1 MTTER
6 RPDPDELLAR
16 VKEAETRRDRGKLK
30 IFFGAA
36 AGVGKTYAMLE
47 AAREQRA
54 QGVDVVVGWVETHG
68 RAETEGLLG
77 DLEILPRR
85 PVEYRGTRLQEFDL
99 DAALTRR
106 PALILVDE
114 LAHTNAPG
122 SRHAKR
128 WQDVLELLDAGIN
141 VYSAMNVQH
150 VESLNDVVA
159 KITGVVVRET
169 VPDSIF
175 EHTDELELI
184 DLSPDDLLHRLRDGK
199 IYIPEQARAAIDNF
213 FRKGNLIA
221 LRELALRVTA
231 QHVDAEM
238 RHYMRDHAIRQ
249 TWPVRER
256 LLVCIG
262 PSPSSIRLVRAAKR
276 MAEGLGAE
284 WIVAY
289 VETPSQVR
297 LPPEARDRVSQ
308 TMRLAEQLGAETH
321 TLTGARMS
329 EEILAF
335 ARARNVSKIVVGKP
349 ARPVW
354 KRIAMGSIVDT
365 LVEGSGEID
374 VYVISGDRDDSRPLP
389 SRPWRPSTSW
399 RWYGFAVAG
408 VAICTAVA
416 WAMFPYFAFSNL
428 IMVYLLGVIV
438 VATRYGRG
446 PSLLASLLSV
456 AAFDF
461 FFVPP
466 YFTFAV
472 TDTQYFITFS
482 VMLVVAIVISS
493 LATRIRAQAESARER
508 ERRMAALYA
517 MSRELASAPA
527 VSDLL
532 AVAIRHVGELFRARV
547 AILLPDPDGRLA
559 GGVAAGA
566 EVPMD
571 SSEAAVSQWVYDHRQ
586 VAGRGTDT
594 LPGAAGLYVPL
605 LGSRGA
611 VGVLG
616 LRPNDPRSL
625 QAPEQLHQLETFA
638 SQTALAIERARLAE
652 EAERAQVHAETERLR
667 NSLLSSVSHDLRT
680 PLASITG
687 AASTL
692 LEGEARL
699 DAATRRDLLEA
710 LHEEADRLNRLVQN
724 LLEMTR
730 LEAGALVPQT
740 AWHSIEE
747 VVGAALGRFG
757 TALASRPVAT
767 RIPADLPLVPMD
779 DVLIEQVLINLI
791 DNAIKYTPAATP
803 IEVSASDT
811 GDEVVV
817 EIADRGPG
825 LPPGAE
831 RLIFEKFHRAEL
843 ASGVRGAGLGLA
855 ISRGI
860 IRAHGGRIW
869 AENRP
874 GGGVVIRFAL
884 PLKEVPG
891 GPPSLIAPPPLVG
904 PDA

>member
-1 MTTER
+1 MSTER

-16 VKEAETRRDRGKLK
+16 VKEAETRQARGKLK

-68 RAETEGLLG
+68 RAETEALLG

-85 PVEYRGTRLQEFDL
+85 PVEYRGTTLQEFDL
-99 DAALTRR
+99 DAALARR
-106 PALILVDE
+106 PTLMLVDE

-141 VYSAMNVQH
+141 VYTAMNVQH

-175 EHTDELELI
+175 EHTDEVELI
-184 DLSPDDLLHRLRDGK
+184 DLPPDDLLHRLRDGK
-199 IYIPEQARAAIDNF
+199 IYIPDQAREAVHNF

-221 LRELALRVTA
+221 LRALAMRVTA

-238 RHYMRDHAIRQ
+238 RHYMRDHAIHQ

-289 VETPSQVR
+289 VETAAQTR
-297 LPPEARDRVSQ
+297 LTQDARDRVAQ

-321 TLTGARMS
+321 TLTGTRMS
-329 EEILAF
+329 DEILAF

-349 ARPVW
+349 ERPLW

-365 LVEGSGEID
+365 LVQGSGEID
-374 VYVISGDRDDSRPLP
+374 VYVISGDRGDSRPP
-389 SRPWRPSTSW
+389 PPRPWRQQTDRAP
-399 RWYGFAVAG
+399 YGYGLAAVAIST
-408 VAICTAVA
+408 AIA
-416 WAMFPYFAFSNL
+416 WAMFPYFALSNL
-428 IMVYLLGVIV
+428 IMVYLLSVII

-446 PSLLASLLSV
+446 PSLLASVLSV

-472 TDTQYFITFS
+472 SDTQYLVTFA
-482 VMLVVAIVISS
+482 VMLVVALVISS
-493 LATRIRAQAESARER
+493 LAVRIRAQAESARER

-517 MSRELASAPA
+517 MSRELAGTRGVRELREVA
-527 VSDLL
+527 V
-532 AVAIRHVGELFRARV
+532 RHIGEVFRTQV
-547 AILLPDPDGRLA
+547 VMLLPQPDGRLA
-559 GGVAAGA
+559 PDEGDAAQF
-566 EVPMD
+566 PMD
-571 SSEAAVSQWVYDHRQ
+571 ASELAVGQWVHEHGQ
-586 VAGRGTDT
+586 VAGQGTDT
-594 LPGAAGLYVPL
+594 LPGASALYLPL
-605 LGSRGA
+605 IGSRGT

-616 LRPNDPRSL
+616 LRPQDPRPL
-625 QAPEQLHQLETFA
+625 QAPEQLHQLEAFA

-652 EAERAQVHAETERLR
+652 DAERAQVRAETERLR

-692 LEGEARL
+692 LENEGRL
-699 DAATRRDLLEA
+699 DARTRRDLLET

-730 LEAGALVPQT
+730 LESGALQLHT
-740 AWHSIEE
+740 EWHSVEE

-757 TALASRPVAT
+757 KALARRPVTT
-767 RIPADLPLVPMD
+767 RVPPELPLVPMD

-791 DNAIKYTPAATP
+791 DNVLKYTPAESP
-803 IEVSASDT
+803 IEVTAEDT
-811 GDEVVV
+811 GGAVLIEV
-817 EIADRGPG
+817 ADRGPG
-825 LPPGAE
+825 LRPGEE
-831 RLIFEKFHRAEL
+831 RRIFEKFHRTEA
-843 ASGVRGAGLGLA
+843 APTVRGAGLGLA
-855 ISRGI
+855 ICRGI
-860 IRAHGGRIW
+860 VHAHGGRIW

-874 GGGVVIRFAL
+874 GGGVTVRFTL
-884 PLKEVPG
+884 PVKE
-891 GPPSLIAPPPLVG
+891 APPILTEN
-904 PDA
+904 DAA

>member
-1 MTTER
+1 MSIER

-16 VKEAETRRDRGKLK
+16 VKEEETRQARGKLK

-68 RAETEGLLG
+68 RADTEALLG

-85 PVEYRGTRLQEFDL
+85 PVEYRGTTLQEFDL
-99 DAALTRR
+99 DAALARR

-128 WQDVLELLDAGIN
+128 WQDVLELLDVGIN

-159 KITGVVVRET
+159 QITGVVMRET

-175 EHTDELELI
+175 DHTDEVELI
-184 DLSPDDLLHRLRDGK
+184 DLPPDELLQRLRDGK
-199 IYIPEQARAAIDNF
+199 IYIPDQAREAIENF

-238 RHYMRDHAIRQ
+238 RHYMRDHAIRE

-289 VETPSQVR
+289 VETPAQTR
-297 LPPEARDRVSQ
+297 LPQEARDRVAQ

-321 TLTGARMS
+321 TLTGPRMS
-329 EEILAF
+329 DEILAF

-349 ARPVW
+349 ERPLW
-354 KRIAMGSIVDT
+354 KRIALGSIVDT
-365 LVEGSGEID
+365 LVQGSGEID

-389 SRPWRPSTSW
+389 PRPWPPRTDWAPYGWAAASVAVST
-399 RWYGFAVAG
+399 V
-408 VAICTAVA
+408 IA
-416 WAMFPYFAFSNL
+416 WAMFNRFALSNL

-472 TDTQYFITFS
+472 SDTEYLVTFA
-482 VMLVVAIVISS
+482 VMLVVALVISG
-493 LATRIRAQAESARER
+493 LAVRIRAQAESARER

-517 MSRELASAPA
+517 MSRELASTRGVDRLLEVA
-527 VSDLL
+527 V
-532 AVAIRHVGELFRARV
+532 RHIAEVFRTRV
-547 AILLPDPDGRLA
+547 VVLLPQPDGRLA
-559 GGVAAGA
+559 PGEGAAA
-566 EVPMD
+566 QFPMD
-571 SSEAAVSQWVYDHRQ
+571 ASELAVSQWVHEHGQ
-586 VAGRGTDT
+586 VAGQGTDT
-594 LPGAAGLYVPL
+594 LPGASGLYLPL
-605 LGSRGA
+605 TGSRGT

-616 LRPNDPRSL
+616 LRPQDPRSL
-625 QAPEQLHQLETFA
+625 RAPEQLHQLETFA

-652 EAERAQVHAETERLR
+652 EAEQAQVRAETERLR

-692 LEGEARL
+692 LEGESRL
-699 DAATRRDLLEA
+699 DAGTRRDLLEA

-730 LEAGALVPQT
+730 LESGALQLHT
-740 AWHSIEE
+740 EWHSVEE

-757 TALASRPVAT
+757 KALARRPVTT
-767 RIPADLPLVPMD
+767 RVPADLPLVPMD
-779 DVLIEQVLINLI
+779 DVLIEQVLINLV
-791 DNAIKYTPAATP
+791 DNVLKYTPAESP
-803 IEVSASDT
+803 VEVSAEDT
-811 GDEVVV
+811 GTAVLVEV
-817 EIADRGPG
+817 ADRGPG
-825 LPPGAE
+825 LPPGEE
-831 RLIFEKFHRAEL
+831 RRIFEKFHRAE
-843 ASGVRGAGLGLA
+843 ATRSVRGAGLGLA
-855 ISRGI
+855 ICQGI
-860 IRAHGGRIW
+860 VRAHGGRIW

-874 GGGVVIRFAL
+874 GGGIAIRFTL
-884 PLKEVPG
+884 PLKE
-891 GPPSLIAPPPLVG
+891 APPVLSE
-904 PDA
+904 PDGA

>member
-1 MTTER
+1 MSTER

-16 VKEAETRRDRGKLK
+16 VKEAETRQARGKLK
-30 IFFGAA
+30 IFFGAS

-47 AAREQRA
+47 AAREQRG

-68 RAETEGLLG
+68 RADTEALVA

-85 PVEYRGTRLQEFDL
+85 RLEYRGTQLQELDL
-99 DAALTRR
+99 DAALARR

-141 VYSAMNVQH
+141 VYTAMNVQH
-150 VESLNDVVA
+150 VDSLNDVVA

-175 EHTDELELI
+175 DHTDEVELI
-184 DLSPDDLLHRLRDGK
+184 DLPPDELLQRLRDGK
-199 IYIPEQARAAIDNF
+199 IYIPEQAREAIENF

-262 PSPSSIRLVRAAKR
+262 PSPTSVRLVRAAKR

-289 VETPSQVR
+289 VETPAQVH
-297 LPPEARDRVSQ
+297 LPPEARDRVAQ
-308 TMRLAEQLGAETH
+308 TMRLAEQLGAEIH
-321 TLTGARMS
+321 TLTGPRMS
-329 EEILAF
+329 DEILAF

-349 ARPVW
+349 QRALWR
-354 KRIAMGSIVDT
+354 RLATGSIVDT
-365 LVEGSGEID
+365 LVQGSGEID
-374 VYVISGDRDDSRPLP
+374 VYVISGDRDDSGPAP
-389 SRPWRPSTSW
+389 SRPWPRRTEWGP
-399 RWYGFAVAG
+399 YAHAVAAVALATG
-408 VAICTAVA
+408 VAS
-416 WAMFPYFAFSNL
+416 AMFTRFAPSNL
-428 IMVYLLGVIV
+428 IMVYLLAVIV

-446 PSLLASLLSV
+446 PSLLASVLSV

-472 TDTQYFITFS
+472 TDTQYLVTFA
-482 VMLVVAIVISS
+482 VMLVVALVISS
-493 LATRIRAQAESARER
+493 LAVRIRAQAESARDR
-508 ERRMAALYA
+508 ERRLRALYE
-517 MSRELASAPA
+517 MSRELAGTRGVSALVEAA
-527 VSDLL
+527 VRH
-532 AVAIRHVGELFRARV
+532 IREVFRARV
-547 AILLPDPDGRLA
+547 VVLRPGAGGRLA
-559 GGVAAGA
+559 PDPAAEGF
-566 EVPMD
+566 PMD
-571 SSEAAVSQWVYDHRQ
+571 ASELAVGQWVFEHSQ
-586 VAGRGTDT
+586 IAGRGTDT
-594 LPGAAGLYVPL
+594 LPGASALYLPL
-605 LGSRGA
+605 LGSRGT

-616 LRPNDPRSL
+616 LQADAPSAL
-625 QAPEQLHQLETFA
+625 QGPEALHQIEAFA
-638 SQTALAIERARLAE
+638 SQTALALERARLTEEAE
-652 EAERAQVHAETERLR
+652 EAQVRAETERMR

-692 LEGEARL
+692 LDTGARL
-699 DAATRRDLLEA
+699 DEATRHDLLEA

-730 LEAGALVPQT
+730 LEAGALVPHT
-740 AWHSIEE
+740 AWHSVEE
-747 VVGAALGRFG
+747 VAGAALGRFG
-757 TALASRPVAT
+757 KALAERPVTT
-767 RIPADLPLVPMD
+767 RIPTDLPLVPMD

-791 DNAIKYTPAATP
+791 DNALKYTPAGSP
-803 IEVSASDT
+803 IELTAEDT
-811 GDEVVV
+811 GTEVIV
-817 EIADRGPG
+817 EVADRGPG
-825 LPPGAE
+825 LPPGEE
-831 RLIFEKFHRAEL
+831 RAVFDKFHRVDPAPT
-843 ASGVRGAGLGLA
+843 ARGTGLGLA
-855 ISRGI
+855 ICAGI
-860 IRAHGGRIW
+860 VRAHGGRIW

-874 GGGVVIRFAL
+874 GSGVAIRFAL
-884 PLKEVPG
+884 PLKG
-891 GPPSLIAPPPLVG
+891 TPPPAPIDPAHV
-904 PDA
+904 A

>member
-1 MTTER
+1 MTIER

-16 VKEAETRRDRGKLK
+16 VKEAETRQARGKLK

-47 AAREQRA
+47 AAREQRG
-54 QGVDVVVGWVETHG
+54 QDVDVVVGWAETHG
-68 RAETEGLLG
+68 RAETEALLE

-85 PVEYRGTRLQEFDL
+85 PVEYRGTVLQEFDL
-99 DAALTRR
+99 DAAIARR

-128 WQDVLELLDAGIN
+128 WQDVLELLDVGIN
-141 VYSAMNVQH
+141 VYTAMNVQH

-159 KITGVVVRET
+159 RITGVIVRET

-175 EHTDELELI
+175 QHTDEVELI
-184 DLSPDDLLHRLRDGK
+184 DVPPDELLQRLRDGK
-199 IYIPEQARAAIDNF
+199 IYVPDQAREAIENF

-221 LRELALRVTA
+221 LRELALRLTA

-238 RHYMRDHAIRQ
+238 RHYMRDHAIPG

-262 PSPSSIRLVRAAKR
+262 PSPTSIRLVRAAKR

-289 VETPSQVR
+289 VETPAQLR
-297 LPPEARDRVSQ
+297 LPPEARDRVAQ

-321 TLTGARMS
+321 TLTGQRMS
-329 EEILAF
+329 DEILAF

-349 ARPVW
+349 ARALW
-354 KRIAMGSIVDT
+354 QRIAMGSIVDT
-365 LVEGSGEID
+365 LVQGSGEID

-389 SRPWRPSTSW
+389 SRPWQRKTDWIPYT
-399 RWYGFAVAG
+399 YTLAV
-408 VAICTAVA
+408 VAICTGIA

-428 IMVYLLGVIV
+428 VMVYLLGVIV
-438 VATRYGRG
+438 VATRWGRG
-446 PSLLASLLSV
+446 PSVAASLLSV
-456 AAFDF
+456 ASIDF

-482 VMLVVAIVISS
+482 IMLIVAVVIGS
-493 LATRIRAQAESARER
+493 LAAQIRAQAESARER

-517 MSRELASAPA
+517 MSRELASTRGVQA
-527 VSDLL
+527 LL
-532 AVAIRHVGELFRARV
+532 AVAVRHITEVFNARLV
-547 AILLPDPDGRLA
+547 VLLPDASRRL
-559 GGVAAGA
+559 GGE
-566 EVPMD
+566 EVPGGQFPMD
-571 SSEAAVSQWVYDHRQ
+571 SSELAVSQWVYEHGK
-586 VAGRGTDT
+586 VAGQGTDT
-594 LPGAAGLYVPL
+594 LPGAAGLYLPL
-605 LGSRGA
+605 VGSRGT

-616 LRPNDPRSL
+616 LRPNDARSL
-625 QAPEQLHQLETFA
+625 QAPERLHQLEAFA
-638 SQTALAIERARLAE
+638 SQTALAIERARLTE
-652 EAERAQVHAETERLR
+652 EAEQAQVHAETERLR

-692 LEGEARL
+692 LEGESRL

-730 LEAGALVPQT
+730 LEAGALQPQT
-740 AWHSIEE
+740 EWHSIEE

-757 TALASRPVAT
+757 KALAHRTVTT
-767 RIPADLPLVPMD
+767 RIPPDLPLVPMD
-779 DVLIEQVLINLI
+779 DVLVEQVLINLI
-791 DNAIKYTPAATP
+791 DNVIKYTPADSP
-803 IEVSASDT
+803 IEVSAEDD
-811 GDEVVV
+811 GGAVVIEV
-817 EIADRGPG
+817 ADRGPG
-825 LPPGAE
+825 LPPGEE
-831 RLIFEKFHRAEL
+831 RLIFEKFHRTEA
-843 ASGVRGAGLGLA
+843 GPPVRGAGLGLA

-860 IRAHGGRIW
+860 VRAHGGRIW
-869 AENRP
+869 AENRH
-874 GGGVVIRFAL
+874 GGGVSVRFSL
-884 PLKEVPG
+884 PVKEI
-891 GPPSLIAPPPLVG
+891 PPTVSS
-904 PDA
+904 DE

>member
-1 MTTER
+1 MSTER

-16 VKEAETRRDRGKLK
+16 VQAEESRRARGKLK

-36 AGVGKTYAMLE
+36 AGVGKTFAMLE
-47 AAREQRA
+47 AAREQRG

-68 RAETEGLLG
+68 RAETEALLG
-77 DLEILPRR
+77 GLEILPRR
-85 PVEYRGTRLQEFDL
+85 PIPYRGTTLQEFDL
-99 DAALTRR
+99 DAALARR
-106 PALILVDE
+106 PGLILVDE

-128 WQDVLELLDAGIN
+128 WQDVLELLDAGIH

-159 KITGVVVRET
+159 RITGVVMRET

-175 EHTDELELI
+175 DHTNEVELI
-184 DLSPDDLLHRLRDGK
+184 DLPPDDLLQRLRDGK
-199 IYIPEQARAAIDNF
+199 IYISDQAREAIENF

-238 RHYMRDHAIRQ
+238 RHYMRDHAIRG

-289 VETPSQVR
+289 VETPGQAR
-297 LPPEARDRVSQ
+297 LPQAARDRVAQS
-308 TMRLAEQLGAETH
+308 MRLAEQLGAETH
-321 TLTGARMS
+321 TLTGPRMS
-329 EEILAF
+329 DEILAF

-349 ARPVW
+349 ERPLW

-365 LVEGSGEID
+365 LVQGSGEID
-374 VYVISGDRDDSRPLP
+374 IYVISGDRDDARPAP
-389 SRPWRPSTSW
+389 PRSW
-399 RWYGFAVAG
+399 PRQTGWTPYGAAAAAVAISS
-408 VAICTAVA
+408 AIA
-416 WAMFPYFAFSNL
+416 WGMLPYFALSNL

-438 VATRYGRG
+438 VATRHGRG

-472 TDTQYFITFS
+472 SDTQYLVTFA
-482 VMLVVAIVISS
+482 VMLVVALVISS
-493 LATRIRAQAESARER
+493 LTIRIRAQAQSARER
-508 ERRMAALYA
+508 ERRIAALYA
-517 MSRELASAPA
+517 MSRELASTRGAPQLLEAA
-527 VSDLL
+527 V
-532 AVAIRHVGELFRARV
+532 RHIAEVFRARV
-547 AILLPDPDGRLA
+547 VVLQPGADGRVAPAEGAAAQFAMDASELA
-559 GGVAAGA
+559 VA
-566 EVPMD
+566 
-571 SSEAAVSQWVYDHRQ
+571 QWVHEHARL
-586 VAGRGTDT
+586 AGRGTDT
-594 LPGAAGLYVPL
+594 LPGASGLYLPL
-605 LGSRGA
+605 TGSRGS

-616 LRPNDPRSL
+616 LRPQDDHAL
-625 QAPEQLHQLETFA
+625 QAPEQLHQLEAFA
-638 SQTALAIERARLAE
+638 SQTALAIELARLAE
-652 EAERAQVHAETERLR
+652 EAERAQVRAETERLR

-692 LEGEARL
+692 LESEGRL
-699 DAATRRDLLEA
+699 DAGTRRDLLEA

-730 LEAGALVPQT
+730 LASGALQLRT
-740 AWHSIEE
+740 EWHSIEE

-757 TALASRPVAT
+757 KALAHRTVT
-767 RIPADLPLVPMD
+767 VRVPADLPLVPMD
-779 DVLIEQVLINLI
+779 DVLIEQVLINLV
-791 DNAIKYTPAATP
+791 DNALKYTPPESP
-803 IEVSASDT
+803 IEVSAEDT
-811 GDEVVV
+811 GAAVLIEL
-817 EIADRGPG
+817 ADRGPG
-825 LPPGAE
+825 LPPGEE
-831 RLIFEKFHRAEL
+831 RRIFEKFHRAEVTPP
-843 ASGVRGAGLGLA
+843 VRGAGLGLA
-855 ISRGI
+855 ICRGI
-860 IRAHGGRIW
+860 VQAHGGRIW

-874 GGGVVIRFAL
+874 GGGVAVRFTL
-884 PLKEVPG
+884 PLKE
-891 GPPSLIAPPPLVG
+891 APPILE
-904 PDA
+904 PDGT

>member
-1 MTTER
+1 VTTER

-16 VKEAETRRDRGKLK
+16 VKEAETRQARGKLK

-47 AAREQRA
+47 AAREQRT

-68 RAETEGLLG
+68 RAETEALLG
-77 DLEILPRR
+77 DLEILPRLS
-85 PVEYRGTRLQEFDL
+85 VEYRGTTLREFDL
-99 DAALTRR
+99 DAALARR
-106 PALILVDE
+106 PALMLVDE
-114 LAHTNAPG
+114 LAHSNAPG

-141 VYSAMNVQH
+141 VYTAMNVQH

-159 KITGVVVRET
+159 KITGVIVRET

-175 EHTDELELI
+175 EHTDEVELI
-184 DLSPDDLLHRLRDGK
+184 DLPPDDLLHRLRDGK
-199 IYIPEQARAAIDNF
+199 IYIPDQAREAVEHF

-238 RHYMRDHAIRQ
+238 RHYMRDHAIHR

-289 VETPSQVR
+289 VETPAQTR
-297 LPPEARDRVSQ
+297 LTQDARDRVAQ

-321 TLTGARMS
+321 SLTGARMS
-329 EEILAF
+329 DEILAF

-349 ARPVW
+349 ERPRW

-374 VYVISGDRDDSRPLP
+374 VYVISGDRDDSRPVP
-389 SRPWRPSTSW
+389 PRPWQRQTEWAP
-399 RWYGFAVAG
+399 YGAAAAAVAIST
-408 VAICTAVA
+408 AIA
-416 WAMFPYFAFSNL
+416 WAMFPAFAISNL
-428 IMVYLLGVIV
+428 IMVYLLGVII

-446 PSLLASLLSV
+446 PSLVASLLSV

-472 TDTQYFITFS
+472 SDTQYLVTFA
-482 VMLVVAIVISS
+482 VMLMVALVISS
-493 LATRIRAQAESARER
+493 LAVRIRAQAESARER

-517 MSRELASAPA
+517 MSRELAGTRGARELREVA
-527 VSDLL
+527 V
-532 AVAIRHVGELFRARV
+532 RHIAEVFRTQV
-547 AILLPDPDGRLA
+547 VVLLPQPDGRLTPA
-559 GGVAAGA
+559 PGDAAQF
-566 EVPMD
+566 PMD
-571 SSEAAVSQWVYDHRQ
+571 ASELAVGQWVHEHGQ
-586 VAGRGTDT
+586 VAGQSTDT
-594 LPGAAGLYVPL
+594 LPGASGLYLPL
-605 LGSRGA
+605 TGSRGT

-616 LRPNDPRSL
+616 LRPRDPRPL
-625 QAPEQLHQLETFA
+625 QAPEQLHQLEAFA

-652 EAERAQVHAETERLR
+652 DAERAHVRAETERLR
-667 NSLLSSVSHDLRT
+667 NLLLSSVSHDLRT

-692 LEGEARL
+692 LENDERL
-699 DAATRRDLLEA
+699 DAGTRRDLLET

-730 LEAGALVPQT
+730 LESGALQLHT
-740 AWHSIEE
+740 EWHSVEE
-747 VVGAALGRFG
+747 LVGAALGRFG
-757 TALASRPVAT
+757 KALARRPVTT
-767 RIPADLPLVPMD
+767 RVPPELPLVPMD
-779 DVLIEQVLINLI
+779 DVLIEQVLINLL
-791 DNAIKYTPAATP
+791 DNALKYTPAESP
-803 IEVSASDT
+803 IEVSAED
-811 GDEVVV
+811 GGGAVLIEV
-817 EIADRGPG
+817 ADRGPG
-825 LPPGAE
+825 LPPGEE
-831 RLIFEKFHRAEL
+831 RRIFEKFHRTEA
-843 ASGVRGAGLGLA
+843 APTVRGAGLGLA
-855 ISRGI
+855 ICRGI
-860 IRAHGGRIW
+860 VQAHGGRIW

-874 GGGVVIRFAL
+874 GGGVTVRFTL
-884 PLKEVPG
+884 PVKE
-891 GPPSLIAPPPLVG
+891 APPILTEN
-904 PDA
+904 DAG

>member
-1 MTTER
+1 VTTER

-16 VKEAETRRDRGKLK
+16 VKEAETRQARGKLK

-47 AAREQRA
+47 AAREQRT

-68 RAETEGLLG
+68 RAETEALLG
-77 DLEILPRR
+77 DLEILPRLS
-85 PVEYRGTRLQEFDL
+85 VEYRGTTLREFDL
-99 DAALTRR
+99 DAALARR
-106 PALILVDE
+106 PALMLVDE
-114 LAHTNAPG
+114 LAHSNAPG

-141 VYSAMNVQH
+141 VYTAMNVQH

-159 KITGVVVRET
+159 KITGVIVRET

-175 EHTDELELI
+175 EHTDEVELI
-184 DLSPDDLLHRLRDGK
+184 DLPPDDLLHRLRDGK
-199 IYIPEQARAAIDNF
+199 IYIPDQAREAVEHF

-238 RHYMRDHAIRQ
+238 RHYMRDHAIHR

-289 VETPSQVR
+289 VETPAQTR
-297 LPPEARDRVSQ
+297 LTQDARDRVAQ

-321 TLTGARMS
+321 SLTGARMS
-329 EEILAF
+329 DEILAF

-349 ARPVW
+349 ERPRW

-374 VYVISGDRDDSRPLP
+374 VYVISGDRDDSRPVP
-389 SRPWRPSTSW
+389 PRPWQRQTEWAP
-399 RWYGFAVAG
+399 YGAAAAAVAIST
-408 VAICTAVA
+408 AIA
-416 WAMFPYFAFSNL
+416 WAMFPAFAISNL
-428 IMVYLLGVIV
+428 IMVYLLGVII

-446 PSLLASLLSV
+446 PSLVASLLSV

-472 TDTQYFITFS
+472 SDTQYLVTFA
-482 VMLVVAIVISS
+482 VMLMVALVISS
-493 LATRIRAQAESARER
+493 LAVRIRAQAESARER

-517 MSRELASAPA
+517 MSRELAGTRGARELREVA
-527 VSDLL
+527 V
-532 AVAIRHVGELFRARV
+532 RHIAEVFRTQV
-547 AILLPDPDGRLA
+547 VVLLPQPDGRLTPA
-559 GGVAAGA
+559 PGDAAQF
-566 EVPMD
+566 PMD
-571 SSEAAVSQWVYDHRQ
+571 ASELAVGQWVHEHGQ
-586 VAGRGTDT
+586 VAGQSTDT
-594 LPGAAGLYVPL
+594 LPGASGLYLPL
-605 LGSRGA
+605 TGSRGT

-616 LRPNDPRSL
+616 LRPRDPRPL
-625 QAPEQLHQLETFA
+625 QAPEQLHQLEAFA

-652 EAERAQVHAETERLR
+652 DAERAHVRAETERLR
-667 NSLLSSVSHDLRT
+667 NLLLSSVSHDLRT

-692 LEGEARL
+692 LENDERL
-699 DAATRRDLLEA
+699 DAGTRRDLLET

-730 LEAGALVPQT
+730 LESGAMQLHT
-740 AWHSIEE
+740 EWHSVEE
-747 VVGAALGRFG
+747 LVGAALGRFG
-757 TALASRPVAT
+757 KALARRPVTT
-767 RIPADLPLVPMD
+767 RVPPELPLVPMD
-779 DVLIEQVLINLI
+779 DVLIEQVLINLL
-791 DNAIKYTPAATP
+791 DNALKYTPAESP
-803 IEVSASDT
+803 IEVSAED
-811 GDEVVV
+811 GGGAVLIEV
-817 EIADRGPG
+817 ADRGPG
-825 LPPGAE
+825 LPPGEE
-831 RLIFEKFHRAEL
+831 RRIFEKFHRTEA
-843 ASGVRGAGLGLA
+843 APTVRGAGLGLA
-855 ISRGI
+855 ICRGI
-860 IRAHGGRIW
+860 VQAHGGRIW

-874 GGGVVIRFAL
+874 GGGVTVRFTL
-884 PLKEVPG
+884 PVKE
-891 GPPSLIAPPPLVG
+891 APPILTEN
-904 PDA
+904 DAG

>member
-16 VKEAETRRDRGKLK
+16 VKEAETRQGRGKLK

-68 RAETEGLLG
+68 RVETEALLG
-77 DLEILPRR
+77 GLEILPRR
-85 PVEYRGTRLQEFDL
+85 PVEYRGARLQELDL
-99 DAALTRR
+99 DAALARR

-150 VESLNDVVA
+150 VDSLNDVVA
-159 KITGVVVRET
+159 RITGVVVRET

-175 EHTDELELI
+175 EHTDEVELI
-184 DLSPDDLLHRLRDGK
+184 DLPPDDLLQRLRDGK
-199 IYIPEQARAAIDNF
+199 IYIPEQAREAIENF

-297 LPPEARDRVSQ
+297 LPPEARDRVAQ
-308 TMRLAEQLGAETH
+308 TMRLAEQLGAQTH
-321 TLTGARMS
+321 TLTGQRMS
-329 EEILAF
+329 DEILAF
-335 ARARNVSKIVVGKP
+335 ARSRNVSKIVVGKP
-349 ARPVW
+349 ERPLW

-365 LVEGSGEID
+365 LVQGSGEID
-374 VYVISGDRDDSRPLP
+374 VYVISGDRDDSRPVP
-389 SRPWRPSTSW
+389 PRPWPVQTSW
-399 RWYGFAVAG
+399 PPYAYALVT
-408 VAICTAVA
+408 VAICTGIA

-456 AAFDF
+456 GAFDF

-482 VMLVVAIVISS
+482 VMLIVAVVISG
-493 LATRIRAQAESARER
+493 LATRIRDQAVSARER

-517 MSRELASAPA
+517 MSRELASTRG
-527 VSDLL
+527 VQGLL
-532 AVAIRHVGELFRARV
+532 AAAIRHITEVFRARV
-547 AILLPDPDGRLA
+547 AVLLPDAGGRL
-559 GGVAAGA
+559 GGDGAVGA
-566 EVPMD
+566 EFPMD
-571 SSEAAVSQWVYDHRQ
+571 TSEVAVSQWVYEHGQ
-586 VAGRGTDT
+586 VAGQGTDT
-594 LPGAAGLYVPL
+594 LPGATGLYVPL
-605 LGSRGA
+605 VGSRGT

-616 LRPNDPRSL
+616 LRPDDPRSL

-652 EAERAQVHAETERLR
+652 EAEQAQVRAETERLR

-692 LEGEARL
+692 IDNEARL

-730 LEAGALVPQT
+730 LEAGALVPHT
-740 AWHSIEE
+740 AWHSVEE

-757 TALASRPVAT
+757 KSLAARPVAT
-767 RIPADLPLVPMD
+767 RIPAELPLVPMD

-791 DNAIKYTPAATP
+791 DNAIKYTPPATP
-803 IEVSASDT
+803 IEVSAEET
-811 GDEVVV
+811 AGAVMVEV
-817 EIADRGPG
+817 ADRGPG
-825 LPPGAE
+825 LPPGEE
-831 RLIFEKFHRAEL
+831 RLIFEKFHRTDPAPS
-843 ASGVRGAGLGLA
+843 ARGAGLGLA
-855 ISRGI
+855 ICQGI
-860 IRAHGGRIW
+860 IQAHGGSIW
-869 AENRP
+869 AENRA
-874 GGGVVIRFAL
+874 GGGVALRFTL
-884 PLKEVPG
+884 PLKDLPPRLAEPPG
-891 GPPSLIAPPPLVG
+891 LPE
-904 PDA
+904 PDGA

>member
-1 MTTER
+1 MSTER

-16 VKEAETRRDRGKLK
+16 VKEEETRQARGKLK
-30 IFFGAA
+30 IFFCAA
-36 AGVGKTYAMLE
+36 AGVGKTYAMLQ

-54 QGVDVVVGWVETHG
+54 QGVDVVVGWVDTHG
-68 RAETEGLLG
+68 RADTEALVG

-85 PVEYRGTRLQEFDL
+85 AMQYRGATLKEFDL
-99 DAALTRR
+99 DAALGRR

-128 WQDVLELLDAGIN
+128 WQDVVELLDAGIN
-141 VYSAMNVQH
+141 VYTAMNVQH

-175 EHTDELELI
+175 DHTDEVELI
-184 DLSPDDLLHRLRDGK
+184 DLPPDELLQRLKDGK
-199 IYIPEQARAAIDNF
+199 IYIPEQAREAIQNF

-262 PSPSSIRLVRAAKR
+262 PSPSSIQLVRAAKR
-276 MAEGLGAE
+276 MAEGLGAVE

-289 VETPSQVR
+289 VETPAHLR
-297 LPPEARDRVSQ
+297 LPQEARDRVTQ
-308 TMRLAEQLGAETH
+308 TMRLADQLGAETH
-321 TLTGARMS
+321 TLTGPRMS
-329 EEILAF
+329 DEILAF

-349 ARPVW
+349 ERPLW
-354 KRIAMGSIVDT
+354 KRITMGSIVDT
-365 LVEGSGEID
+365 LVQGSGEID
-374 VYVISGDRDDSRPLP
+374 VYVISGDREGATPTAIQ
-389 SRPWRPSTSW
+389 PWPRRTEW
-399 RWYGFAVAG
+399 ALYGHALLAVTA
-408 VAICTAVA
+408 CTALA
-416 WAMFPYFAFSNL
+416 WAMFPYFGLSNL

-446 PSLLASLLSV
+446 PSLLASVLSV

-466 YFTFAV
+466 FYTFAV
-472 TDTQYFITFS
+472 SDTQYFVTFS
-482 VMLVVAIVISS
+482 VMLVVALVISS
-493 LATRIRAQAESARER
+493 LAVRIRAQAESARDR
-508 ERRMAALYA
+508 EQRIAALYG
-517 MSRELASAPA
+517 MSRELARTRG
-527 VSDLL
+527 VQELL
-532 AVAIRHVGELFRARV
+532 AVAVHHITEVFRTPV
-547 AILLPDPDGRLA
+547 VVLLPDASRRL
-559 GGVAAGA
+559 
-566 EVPMD
+566 VPGSGPEMPFALD
-571 SSEAAVSQWVYDHRQ
+571 TSEMAVSQWVYEHGQ
-586 VAGRGTDT
+586 VAGQGTDT
-594 LPGAAGLYVPL
+594 LPGATGLYLPL
-605 LGSRGA
+605 LGSRGP

-616 LRPNDPRSL
+616 LRPQNPRSL
-625 QAPEQLHQLETFA
+625 QTPEQLHQLETFA

-652 EAERAQVHAETERLR
+652 EAEQAQVRAETERLR
-667 NSLLSSVSHDLRT
+667 SSLLSSVSHDLRT

-692 LEGEARL
+692 IEGETRL
-699 DAATRRDLLEA
+699 DPATRRDLLEA
-710 LHEEADRLNRLVQN
+710 LHEEANRLNRLVQN

-730 LEAGALVPQT
+730 LEAGALVPHT
-740 AWHSIEE
+740 AWHSVEE

-757 TALASRPVAT
+757 KALAERTVRTS
-767 RIPADLPLVPMD
+767 IPADLPLVPMD

-791 DNAIKYTPAATP
+791 DNAIKYTPAGSP
-803 IEVSASDT
+803 IEVSAEDV
-811 GDEVVV
+811 GPAVAVEV
-817 EIADRGPG
+817 ADRGPG
-825 LPPGAE
+825 LPPGEE
-831 RLIFEKFHRAEL
+831 RLIFEKFHRTDANP
-843 ASGVRGAGLGLA
+843 SVRGAGLGLA
-855 ISRGI
+855 ICRGI

-874 GGGVVIRFAL
+874 GGGVAVRFTL
-884 PLKEVPG
+884 PAKEA
-891 GPPSLIAPPPLVG
+891 PPSPPERDG
-904 PDA
+904 A

>member
-1 MTTER
+1 MSTER

-16 VKEAETRRDRGKLK
+16 VKKAETRQARGKLK

-54 QGVDVVVGWVETHG
+54 QGVDVVVGWVDTHG
-68 RAETEGLLG
+68 RAETEALLG
-77 DLEILPRR
+77 DLEILARR
-85 PVEYRGTRLQEFDL
+85 PLEYHGTTIREFDL
-99 DAALTRR
+99 DAALARR
-106 PALILVDE
+106 PALMLVDE

-141 VYSAMNVQH
+141 VYTAMNVQH

-159 KITGVVVRET
+159 RITGVIVRET

-175 EHTDELELI
+175 EHTDEVELI
-184 DLSPDDLLHRLRDGK
+184 DLPPDDLLHRLRDGK
-199 IYIPEQARAAIDNF
+199 IYVPDQAREAAENF

-238 RHYMRDHAIRQ
+238 RHYMRDHAIHG

-289 VETPSQVR
+289 VETPAQTRLSQD
-297 LPPEARDRVSQ
+297 ARDRVAQ

-329 EEILAF
+329 DEILAF

-349 ARPVW
+349 ERPLW
-354 KRIAMGSIVDT
+354 RRIAAGSIVDT
-365 LVEGSGEID
+365 LVQGSGEID
-374 VYVISGDRDDSRPLP
+374 VYVISGDRDEPRPLP
-389 SRPWRPSTSW
+389 PRAWQPQTEWAP
-399 RWYGFAVAG
+399 YVAALVAVAIAT
-408 VAICTAVA
+408 AIA
-416 WAMFPYFAFSNL
+416 WAMFPYFAVSNL
-428 IMVYLLGVIV
+428 IMVYLLGVII

-446 PSLLASLLSV
+446 GSLLATILSV

-472 TDTQYFITFS
+472 SDTQYLVTFT
-482 VMLVVAIVISS
+482 VMLVVALVISS
-493 LATRIRAQAESARER
+493 LAVRIRAQAESARER
-508 ERRMAALYA
+508 ERRMASLYA
-517 MSRELASAPA
+517 MSRELAGARSVGALREAA
-527 VSDLL
+527 V
-532 AVAIRHVGELFRARV
+532 RHIAEVFGSRV
-547 AILLPDPDGRLA
+547 VVLLPQPDGRLA
-559 GGVAAGA
+559 PDEGDAAHFPLDA
-566 EVPMD
+566 
-571 SSEAAVSQWVYDHRQ
+571 SELAVSQWVHEHGQ
-586 VAGRGTDT
+586 VAGQGTDT
-594 LPGAAGLYVPL
+594 LPGASGLYLPL
-605 LGSRGA
+605 TGSRGG

-616 LRPNDPRSL
+616 VRPVDPRPL
-625 QAPEQLHQLETFA
+625 QAPEQLHQLEAFA
-638 SQTALAIERARLAE
+638 SQTALAIERAQLAE
-652 EAERAQVHAETERLR
+652 EAERAQVRAETERLR

-692 LEGEARL
+692 LENETHL
-699 DAATRRDLLEA
+699 DAGTRRDLLES

-730 LEAGALVPQT
+730 LESGTLQLHT
-740 AWHSIEE
+740 EWHPVEE

-757 TALASRPVAT
+757 KALARRAVTT
-767 RIPADLPLVPMD
+767 RVPPDLPLVPMD
-779 DVLIEQVLINLI
+779 DVLIEQVLINLL
-791 DNAIKYTPAATP
+791 DNALKYTPAESP
-803 IEVSASDT
+803 IEVSAED
-811 GDEVVV
+811 GGGVVLIEV
-817 EIADRGPG
+817 ADRGPG
-825 LPPGAE
+825 LPAGEE
-831 RLIFEKFHRAEL
+831 RRIFEKFHRAET
-843 ASGVRGAGLGLA
+843 APSQRGAGLGLA
-855 ISRGI
+855 ICRGI
-860 IRAHGGRIW
+860 VHAHGGRIW

-874 GGGVVIRFAL
+874 GGGVSVRFTL
-884 PLKEVPG
+884 PVKE
-891 GPPSLIAPPPLVG
+891 APPILNEADG
-904 PDA
+904 